1 MRRQRSM
8 VKMVLE
14 LLKIEV
20 RELMMADSITAISS
34 PRAPV
39 GKKEWITDE
48 ITEYALGNLLW
59 SIYFAK
65 L

>member
-34 PRAPV
+34 PRVPV

-48 ITEYALGNLLW
+48 ITEYALGNLL
-59 SIYFAK
+59 
-65 L
+65 

>member
-14 LLKIEV
+14 LLKMEV
-20 RELMMADSITAISS
+20 SELMMADSITAISR

-39 GKKEWITDE
+39 GEKEWKTYKI
-48 ITEYALGNLLW
+48 AVRVR
-59 SIYFAK
+59 
-65 L
+65 

>member
-48 ITEYALGNLLW
+48 ITEYAPGNLLW
-59 SIYFAK
+59 SIYSAK

>member
-39 GKKEWITDE
+39 GKKEWITDD
-48 ITEYALGNLLW
+48 ITEYAQGNLLW
-59 SIYFAK
+59 SKYSAK